1 MVKNTFISLN
11 VNQIVCLETVRIF
24 AFIYTF
30 ICPDLYIHL
39 CAHILLLVGADY
51 CNFPN
56 NFSLTTAVA

>member
-30 ICPDLYIHL
+30 ICPDYIY
-39 CAHILLLVGADY
+39 IYVPTFY
-51 CNFPN
+51 F
-56 NFSLTTAVA
+56 